1 MRITTWILI
10 AFVIF
15 NAFAVMLDSSGVA
28 AGLGISSG
36 ASHANQFDDVN
47 NQRKQI
53 DTGSTSGFTLG
64 SMWTTLGEQ
73 LAGLYGAIFPG
84 IRMLNNVG
92 VPSMWTNLMSTVVS
106 SLMGIELIGFFRRG

>member
-1 MRITTWILI
+1 MKITTWILI

-15 NAFAVMLDSSGVA
+15 NAFAVMLDSTGVA
-28 AGLGISSG
+28 ADLGINSG
-36 ASHANQFDDVN
+36 RGHSGELDDVA

-53 DTGSTSGFTLG
+53 DTGSTQGFTLG

-73 LAGLYGAIFPG
+73 LAGLYGAVFPG

-92 VPSMWTNLMSTVVS
+92 VPAMWTSLMSTVVS
-106 SLMGIELIGFFRRG
+106 SIMGIELIGFFRRG

>member
-1 MRITTWILI
+1 MKITTWILI

-15 NAFAVMLDSSGVA
+15 NAFAVMLASSGVA
-28 AGLGISSG
+28 AGLGVNSG
-36 ASHANQFDDVN
+36 TSHASQFDDVS

-73 LAGLYGAIFPG
+73 LAGIYGAIFPG

-92 VPSMWTNLMSTVVS
+92 APPMWTNLLSTVIS
-106 SLMGIELIGFFRRG
+106 SLIGIEVIGFFRRG